1 MKITSRSKKMR
12 KRERKRKRIKSWLK
26 LHTRNGRKER
36 LKKLD
41 TRRKSISR
49 RREDRRW
56 KNKRSEWRGDRW

>member
-1 MKITSRSKKMR
+1 MTTSRSKKMR
-12 KRERKRKRIKSWLK
+12 KRERKRKRIRSWLR

-36 LKKLD
+36 LRKLD